1 MKFEVGDKVINTI
14 TKQVYTVIA
23 TDEAPYVTLSAVGK
37 EADTNSV
44 IYISVHQDFL
54 ELEGN

>member
-14 TKQVYTVIA
+14 TKQAYTVVA
-23 TDEAPYVTLSAVGK
+23 TDEAPYVTLSPEGK
-37 EADTNSV
+37 EVDTDSE

-54 ELEGN
+54 ELAS

>member
-14 TKQVYTVIA
+14 TKQVYTVVSM
-23 TDEAPYVTLSAVGK
+23 DEQPYVTLSPVGK
-37 EADTNSV
+37 EVDTDSE

-54 ELEGN
+54 ELAN

>member
-14 TKQVYTVIA
+14 TKQAYTVVA
-23 TDEAPYVTLSAVGK
+23 TEEAPYVTLSPEGK
-37 EADTNSV
+37 EVDTDSE

-54 ELEGN
+54 ELAS

>member
-14 TKQVYTVIA
+14 TKQVYTVVSM
-23 TDEAPYVTLSAVGK
+23 DEQPYVTLSPVGK
-37 EADTNSV
+37 EVDTDSE

-54 ELEGN
+54 ELAS